1 MFSQTIIILFITVGL
16 PVICLTKIILM
27 KMQQNHE
34 KRQALSESDTTAMLG
49 TLVDTV
55 SKLQKRVSNLETII
69 GKSH

>member
-1 MFSQTIIILFITVGL
+1 MFSQTIIILFVTVGL
-16 PVICLTKIILM
+16 PVICLTKIILV

-34 KRQALSESDTTAMLG
+34 KGQALSDSDTTAMLG

-69 GKSH
+69 GNSH